1 MALDLAI
8 TNVAAAAE
16 SGYEF
21 ELLHPATGEGTGGFL
36 TIRGENSRTVQQ
48 HARKVV
54 TEMQKREK
62 VAKGKGKDVDLT
74 ISELEDMAVE
84 RAVVRIISWKGIQ
97 ENGGDVPFTKENA
110 ERILK
115 DHSWIREVLMEES
128 SNLSNF
134 LE

>member
-74 ISELEDMAVE
+74 IAELEASAVE

-97 ENGGDVPFTKENA
+97 ENGEDVPFTKENA

>member
-62 VAKGKGKDVDLT
+62 VAKGKGKDEDLT

-97 ENGGDVPFTKENA
+97 ENGEDVPFTKENA

>member
-1 MALDLAI
+1 MALNL
-8 TNVAAAAE
+8 NVLNVSEVSEA
-16 SGYEF
+16 GIEF
-21 ELLHPATGEGTGGFL
+21 ELVHPATGEGL
-36 TIRGENSRTVQQ
+36 DAWIKVRGEKSRTVQN

-97 ENGGDVPFTKENA
+97 ENGEDIPFTKENA

-115 DHSWIREVLMEES
+115 DHAWIREVLMEES

-134 LE
+134 LD

>member
-8 TNVAAAAE
+8 TNIAAQAE

-36 TIRGENSRTVQQ
+36 TVRGEKSKIVQN

-54 TEMQKREK
+54 NEMQKREK
-62 VAKGKGKDVDLT
+62 VAKGKNKDVDLS
-74 ISELEDMAVE
+74 IEELESLAID
-84 RAVVRIISWKGIQ
+84 RAIVRIISWRGIQ
-97 ENGGDVPFTKENA
+97 EDGQDVPFTRENA

-115 DHSWIREVLMEES
+115 DHPWIREAVIEES
-128 SNLSNF
+128 ENLLNF
-134 LE
+134 R